1 MLLPDAGESG
11 RGAERCSRERGQEV
25 LQAERSP
32 WKGRCHQVPK
42 KDMLAKPAGC
52 APTSPQPPEASTGQV
67 GGDGRVA
74 GEPGMLS
81 GHQQRGCPQA
91 LPIAGSSTPL
101 PPLPRTGH
109 SKAGHFPALAAR
121 FLPAVSWFLIP
132 SPCWSIKIGILL
144 VDELVAPSKP
154 VPRVGCGRRAN
165 SIPVPST

>member
-32 WKGRCHQVPK
+32 CKGRCHQVPK
-42 KDMLAKPAGC
+42 KDALVKPARC
-52 APTSPQPPEASTGQV
+52 APASPQPLEASVGQL

-74 GEPGMLS
+74 GEPGTLR

-91 LPIAGSSTPL
+91 LPIAGASTPL
-101 PPLPRTGH
+101 PALPRTGH
-109 SKAGHFPALAAR
+109 SKAGHFPAPAAR
-121 FLPAVSWFLIP
+121 FLPAGSWFLTP
-132 SPCWSIKIGILL
+132 SPCWSMKIGILL

-154 VPRVGCGRRAN
+154 VPRVGCGRRAGGT
-165 SIPVPST
+165 PVPSP